1 MGRFQFSLQKVLEQR
16 LRVEDEKKTELARV
30 QSMINREQ
38 VRIEDLSHW
47 RTQVKQSGPRVLD
60 LAGTMRLVL
69 LMQGSCDRAAAA
81 RKRIEGFQPALEA
94 ARAAY
99 VQARQERLA
108 IEKIRDKQKAE
119 FEKKERLA
127 EVMQLSEMAEQQYM
141 RREREGC
148 DA

>member
-47 RTQVKQSGPRVLD
+47 RTQVKQSGPRALD